1 MTRPDATTSD
11 TSAAVDASDVPAQV
25 AGDRPRTVDPELT
38 TWRYLMTRE
47 QHPSGDIEF
56 TIREVYEGPHGALS
70 WTKDPVAAAGDD
82 YAECVA
88 AMHLMSRVVDAP
100 VLDLTLDPPRLVPA
114 SDFRAPTGNSADD
127 STVVP
132 GEPVS
137 RVHNH
142 PPYRPAC
149 NERQVGEHLRG
160 ACLNDDGTDR
170 ATSRDTVRDTTTHP
184 EAHDG

>member
-1 MTRPDATTSD
+1 MTRPDNGSSTSEQ
-11 TSAAVDASDVPAQV
+11 VP
-25 AGDRPRTVDPELT
+25 GDRVRTVDPEAT

-47 QHPSGDIEF
+47 RHPTGEEEF

-70 WTKDPVAAAGDD
+70 WTEKPIAAAGDD

-114 SDFRAPTGNSADD
+114 SVFRAPTVESDG
-127 STVVP
+127 
-132 GEPVS
+132 PVS

-142 PPYRPAC
+142 PPYDPNC
-149 NERQVGEHLRG
+149 NERRVGERLRG

-170 ATSRDTVRDTTTHP
+170 DTTTHP
-184 EAHDG
+184 ETHDG